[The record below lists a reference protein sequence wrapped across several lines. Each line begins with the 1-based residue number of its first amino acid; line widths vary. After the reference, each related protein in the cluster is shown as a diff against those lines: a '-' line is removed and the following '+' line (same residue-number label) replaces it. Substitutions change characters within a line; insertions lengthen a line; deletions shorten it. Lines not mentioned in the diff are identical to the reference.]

1 MNRGI
6 LIAFLLISSLVT
18 VESGLGRSLKK
29 RLKSIGRPFERA
41 GKQAAEIVA
50 AGAIAKAA
58 VAVVGR
64 RKRSADEEI
73 YGNLKESSLTGWKPW
88 NEKY

>member
-6 LIAFLLISSLVT
+6 LLAFLLISSLVT

-29 RLKSIGRPFERA
+29 RLKSIGRPF
-41 GKQAAEIVA
+41 
-50 AGAIAKAA
+50 AKAA

-64 RKRSADEEI
+64 RKRSADEEV
-73 YGNLKESSLTGWKPW
+73 YGNLKESSLTGWKQW
-88 NEKY
+88 DDKY